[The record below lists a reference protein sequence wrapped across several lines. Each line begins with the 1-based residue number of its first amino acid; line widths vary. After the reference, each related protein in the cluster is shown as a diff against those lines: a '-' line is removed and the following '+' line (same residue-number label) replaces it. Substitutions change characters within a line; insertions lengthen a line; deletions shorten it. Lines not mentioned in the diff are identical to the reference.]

1 MLDNI
6 NLSIA
11 FIKNLTIDFLFFYLG
26 KVCGGNIILIRK
38 YLLFFKYQLTTMIWY
53 FSSMKKWHL

>member
-38 YLLFFKYQLTTMIWY
+38 YLQFLKYQLTTMIWY
-53 FSSMKKWHL
+53 FSPIKK